1 MDQQSK
7 VGVLLVN
14 LGTPDEPTPAAVKR
28 FLAQFLH
35 DKRVVDTSRWI
46 WCPVLHG
53 IILPRRSPRVA
64 ELYQSIW
71 TEQGSP
77 LLAYSRKQAEKL
89 QQVLDVPVELG
100 MTYGNPS
107 LQSGLEALRQRDVE
121 QVVLLPLYPQ
131 YSGTT
136 TGAVEDALAK
146 ALKNLPDAPRVK
158 LVEQYHDHPL
168 YIKAL
173 AESVRQKW
181 QQHGRGDYLLC
192 SYHGIPQRYADN
204 GDDYPKQCQTT
215 TRLLAQELGLD
226 KQQIGM
232 SFQSRFGREEWV
244 KPYTDETLQALAA
257 GGTESLDIMTPAFS
271 ADCLETLEEIAEECK
286 AIFTEAG
293 GKQFN
298 YIPCLND
305 DDAHIR
311 MMAELVRQ
319 HAGSGLNK

>member
-14 LGTPDEPTPAAVKR
+14 LGTPDAPTPAAVKK

-46 WCPVLHG
+46 WCPILHG

-64 ELYQSIW
+64 ELYKSIW

-89 QQVLDVPVELG
+89 QQTLNVPVELG

-107 LQSGLEALRQRDVE
+107 LLSGLQTLQQRGAE
-121 QVVLLPLYPQ
+121 QVILLPLYPQ

-146 ALKNLPDAPRVK
+146 AVNNLPDAQPVTLIK
-158 LVEQYHDHPL
+158 QYYDHPL

-173 AESVRQKW
+173 AESVRRQWQKN
-181 QQHGRGDYLLC
+181 GRGDYLLC

-204 GDDYPKQCQTT
+204 GDDYPLQCQSTT
-215 TRLLAQELGLD
+215 QLLARELELD
-226 KQQIGM
+226 QQQIGM

-257 GGTESLDIMTPAFS
+257 GGIKSLDIITPAFS
-271 ADCLETLEEIAEECK
+271 VDCLETLEEIAEECK
-286 AIFTEAG
+286 GIFIDAG

-298 YIPCLND
+298 YLPCLND
-305 DDAHIR
+305 DALHIR
-311 MMAELVRQ
+311 MMAELVQ
-319 HAGSGLNK
+319 QKLTV